1 MKYSL
6 FAVFAAVLFAGT
18 TLWAAQPAKAK
29 AQRPAPPKADAQTV
43 YKSTPEGELKLYIY
57 RPADW
62 KESDKRPLM
71 LMYHGGGWRGG
82 SPDIYF
88 EQCRYYAD
96 QGFVA
101 ISVQYRKADKVLT
114 FDNIRR
120 TVVDAVS
127 AIRYVRKNAAQLGID
142 PARII
147 AAGSS
152 AGGHIA
158 LCVTLLKDIND
169 PADDLSI
176 DRVPNALL
184 LHCPVVHCGPKPGY
198 APAYRAMKEQYPQ
211 LSPAHNLRPGM
222 PPQLI
227 VSGDLDHVIP
237 AKYAQTYAEEVRK
250 TGSVCEVT
258 IYEGAKHGAFYRGSF
273 WKKAQPG
280 IDQFLKA
287 QKMWPEK

>member
-1 MKYSL
+1 MRKIFITL
-6 FAVFAAVLFAGT
+6 FLAITVAASNS
-18 TLWAAQPAKAK
+18 WAAKPQQPALP
-29 AQRPAPPKADAQTV
+29 QADVQTV
-43 YKSTPEGELKLYIY
+43 YKSTPEGDLKLYIY

-82 SPDIYF
+82 DPSIYF

-114 FDNIRR
+114 FDNINR

-127 AIRYVRKNAAQLGID
+127 AIRYVRKNAGKLGID
-142 PARII
+142 PGKII

-158 LCVTLLKDIND
+158 LCVTLLNKIND

-184 LHCPVVHCGPKPGY
+184 LHCPVVNCGPKPGY
-198 APAYRAMKEQYPQ
+198 APAYRAMKDKYPQ
-211 LSPAHNLRPGM
+211 LSPAHNLRSGM

-237 AKYAQTYAEEVRK
+237 MKYAYTYAEEVRK

-258 IYEGAKHGAFYRGSF
+258 IYKGAKHGAFYRGKY
-273 WKKAQPG
+273 WKQAQPG
-280 IDQFLKA
+280 IDDFLKSL
-287 QKMWPEK
+287 KLWPEK